1 MRSNKN
7 SIIIILFISFSFA
20 FKAQVIDKVIAQ
32 VGDNII
38 LLSDIQKR
46 KLSFLQEGKEIDE
59 NTDCF
64 LLEELLYEELLLNQ
78 ALLDSIEIPNQ
89 QVDAEMENR
98 LRFLENKMGSREKL
112 EEFYGKTVLQIKDE
126 FRQTIKNQMLSQEMQ
141 RQINLDISV
150 TPKEVKTFFKSI
162 PEDSIPFI
170 NMKLSFQQIVFFPEI
185 TPDDKKT
192 AMDKL
197 KEIQSSII
205 KDNKSFETMARIHS
219 MDPGSAQEGGL
230 ISASRGMMVPKF
242 EATVFNLEPGE
253 VSQVF
258 ETRFGFHI
266 VKLLSRLG
274 DDYTCQHILIMPEF
288 NNDAINNAAL
298 IMDTC
303 YNLLSTKQLS
313 WNEAVKKYSNDSKTK
328 QNNGII
334 TNPIT
339 GEQTWDM
346 KDLNEIDQQIYLLTD
361 ALEKGDFSKPSLY
374 MDIFERK
381 QGIRIVRLLDRF
393 KPHKA
398 NLNQDYSLIK
408 RAAENDKKQKTIDK
422 WVQSKI
428 GNAYIRVD
436 DSLHS
441 CPFRNDWL
449 NYVH

>member
-7 SIIIILFISFSFA
+7 SIILILFISFSFA

-46 KLSFLQEGKEIDE
+46 KLSFLQEGKEIEE
-59 NTDCF
+59 NTDCV

-266 VKLLSRLG
+266 VKLLLG
-274 DDYTCQHILIMPEF
+274 LEMIIL
-288 NNDAINNAAL
+288 A
-298 IMDTC
+298 
-303 YNLLSTKQLS
+303 S
-313 WNEAVKKYSNDSKTK
+313 
-328 QNNGII
+328 
-334 TNPIT
+334 
-339 GEQTWDM
+339 
-346 KDLNEIDQQIYLLTD
+346 IY
-361 ALEKGDFSKPSLY
+361 
-374 MDIFERK
+374 
-381 QGIRIVRLLDRF
+381 
-393 KPHKA
+393 
-398 NLNQDYSLIK
+398 
-408 RAAENDKKQKTIDK
+408 
-422 WVQSKI
+422 
-428 GNAYIRVD
+428 
-436 DSLHS
+436 
-441 CPFRNDWL
+441 
-449 NYVH
+449 